1 MIGMTKDEFKEIA
14 AVLATFYPEKK
25 AYFTDKDVLEIWLRL
40 LSGTDTRIIQSA
52 VDNYMAK
59 NREPPTIADLREE
72 YNRIAIRQ
80 KEISRELRTIYDRTV
95 GTYPNSLDNKETQ
108 AAWWELIKGYPLEE
122 RIAAA
127 EEVERMTIDY
137 IREVERSDRQE
148 VPHITDFF
156 KGAR

>member
-1 MIGMTKDEFKEIA
+1 MTKDEFRPIIKKLKIA
-14 AVLATFYPEKK
+14 YRRENFFNDEDMINLWYERLGDLKTAFLAEAVNNYIDAN
-25 AYFTDKDVLEIWLRL
+25 AY
-40 LSGTDTRIIQSA
+40 Q
-52 VDNYMAK
+52 
-59 NREPPTIADLREE
+59 PTIADIRAE
-72 YNRIAIRQ
+72 YQKIEDHIRIIN
-80 KEISRELRTIYDRTV
+80 RELRTIYDRTV

>member
-1 MIGMTKDEFKEIA
+1 MTKDEFRPIIKKLKIA
-14 AVLATFYPEKK
+14 YRRENFFNDEDMIDLWYERLGDLKTAFLAEAVNNYIDAN
-25 AYFTDKDVLEIWLRL
+25 AY
-40 LSGTDTRIIQSA
+40 Q
-52 VDNYMAK
+52 
-59 NREPPTIADLREE
+59 PTIADIRAE
-72 YNRIAIRQ
+72 YQKIEDHIRIIN
-80 KEISRELRTIYDRTV
+80 RELRTIYDRTV

-108 AAWWELIKGYPLEE
+108 ATWWELIKGYPLEE

>member
-1 MIGMTKDEFKEIA
+1 MTKDEFRPIIKKLKIA
-14 AVLATFYPEKK
+14 YRRENFFNDEDMIDLWYERLGDLKTAFLAEAVNNYIDAN
-25 AYFTDKDVLEIWLRL
+25 AY
-40 LSGTDTRIIQSA
+40 Q
-52 VDNYMAK
+52 
-59 NREPPTIADLREE
+59 PTIADIRAE
-72 YNRIAIRQ
+72 YQKIEDHIRIIN
-80 KEISRELRTIYDRTV
+80 RELRTIYDRTV

-108 AAWWELIKGYPLEE
+108 ATWWELIKGYPLEE

-127 EEVERMTIDY
+127 EEVESMTIDY

>member
-1 MIGMTKDEFKEIA
+1 MTKDEFRPIIKKLKIA
-14 AVLATFYPEKK
+14 YRRENFFNDENMIDLWYERLGDLKTAFLAEAVNNYIDAN
-25 AYFTDKDVLEIWLRL
+25 AY
-40 LSGTDTRIIQSA
+40 Q
-52 VDNYMAK
+52 
-59 NREPPTIADLREE
+59 PTIADIRAE
-72 YNRIAIRQ
+72 YQKIEDHIRIIN
-80 KEISRELRTIYDRTV
+80 RELRTIYDRTV

>member
-1 MIGMTKDEFKEIA
+1 MTKDEFRPIIKKLKIA
-14 AVLATFYPEKK
+14 YRRENFFNDEDMINLWYERLGDLKTAFLAEAVNNYIDAN
-25 AYFTDKDVLEIWLRL
+25 AY
-40 LSGTDTRIIQSA
+40 Q
-52 VDNYMAK
+52 
-59 NREPPTIADLREE
+59 PTIADIRAE
-72 YNRIAIRQ
+72 YQKIEDHIRIIN
-80 KEISRELRTIYDRTV
+80 RELRTIYDRTV

-108 AAWWELIKGYPLEE
+108 STWWELIKGYPLEE

>member
-1 MIGMTKDEFKEIA
+1 MTKDEFRPIIKKLKIA
-14 AVLATFYPEKK
+14 YRRENFFNDEDMINLWYERLGDLKTAFLAEAVNNYIDAN
-25 AYFTDKDVLEIWLRL
+25 AY
-40 LSGTDTRIIQSA
+40 Q
-52 VDNYMAK
+52 
-59 NREPPTIADLREE
+59 PTIADIRAE
-72 YNRIAIRQ
+72 YQKIEDHIRIINH
-80 KEISRELRTIYDRTV
+80 ELRTIYDRTV

>member
-1 MIGMTKDEFKEIA
+1 MTKDEFRPIIKKLKIA
-14 AVLATFYPEKK
+14 YRRENFFNDEDMINLWYERLGDLKTAFLAEAVNNYIDAN
-25 AYFTDKDVLEIWLRL
+25 AY
-40 LSGTDTRIIQSA
+40 Q
-52 VDNYMAK
+52 
-59 NREPPTIADLREE
+59 PTIADIRAE
-72 YNRIAIRQ
+72 YQKIEDHIRIINC
-80 KEISRELRTIYDRTV
+80 ELRTIYDRTV

>member
-1 MIGMTKDEFKEIA
+1 MTKDEFRPIIKKLKIA
-14 AVLATFYPEKK
+14 YRRENFFNDEDMIDLWYERLGDLKTAFLAEAVNNYIDAN
-25 AYFTDKDVLEIWLRL
+25 AY
-40 LSGTDTRIIQSA
+40 Q
-52 VDNYMAK
+52 
-59 NREPPTIADLREE
+59 PTIADIRAE
-72 YNRIAIRQ
+72 YQKIEDHIRIIN
-80 KEISRELRTIYDRTV
+80 RELRTIYDRTV

-108 AAWWELIKGYPLEE
+108 STWWELIKGYPLEE

>member
-1 MIGMTKDEFKEIA
+1 MTKDEFRPIIKKLKIA
-14 AVLATFYPEKK
+14 YRRENFFNDEDMIDLWYERLGDLKTAFLAEAVNNYIDAN
-25 AYFTDKDVLEIWLRL
+25 AY
-40 LSGTDTRIIQSA
+40 Q
-52 VDNYMAK
+52 
-59 NREPPTIADLREE
+59 PTIADIRAE
-72 YNRIAIRQ
+72 YQKIEDHIRIIN
-80 KEISRELRTIYDRTV
+80 RELRTIYDRTV

>member
-1 MIGMTKDEFKEIA
+1 MTKDEFRPIIKKLKIA
-14 AVLATFYPEKK
+14 YRRENFFNDEDMINLWYERLGDLKTAFLAEAVNNYIDAN
-25 AYFTDKDVLEIWLRL
+25 AY
-40 LSGTDTRIIQSA
+40 Q
-52 VDNYMAK
+52 
-59 NREPPTIADLREE
+59 PTIADIRAE
-72 YNRIAIRQ
+72 YQKIEDHIRIIN
-80 KEISRELRTIYDRTV
+80 RELRTIYDRTV

-108 AAWWELIKGYPLEE
+108 ATWWELIKGYPLEE

>member
-1 MIGMTKDEFKEIA
+1 MTKDEFRPIIKKLKIA
-14 AVLATFYPEKK
+14 YRRENFFNDEDMIDLWYERLGDLKTAFLAEAVNNYIDAN
-25 AYFTDKDVLEIWLRL
+25 AY
-40 LSGTDTRIIQSA
+40 Q
-52 VDNYMAK
+52 
-59 NREPPTIADLREE
+59 PTIADIRAE
-72 YNRIAIRQ
+72 YQKIEDHIRIIN
-80 KEISRELRTIYDRTV
+80 RELRTIYDRTV

-127 EEVERMTIDY
+127 EEVEHMTIDY
-137 IREVERSDRQE
+137 IRGVERSDRQE

>member
-1 MIGMTKDEFKEIA
+1 MTKDEFRPIIKKLKIA
-14 AVLATFYPEKK
+14 YRRENFFNDEDMIDLWYERLGDLKTAFLAEAVNNYIDAN
-25 AYFTDKDVLEIWLRL
+25 AY
-40 LSGTDTRIIQSA
+40 Q
-52 VDNYMAK
+52 
-59 NREPPTIADLREE
+59 PTIADIRAE
-72 YNRIAIRQ
+72 YQKIEDHIRIIN
-80 KEISRELRTIYDRTV
+80 RELRTIYDRTV
-95 GTYPNSLDNKETQ
+95 GTYPNSLDNKKTQ
-108 AAWWELIKGYPLEE
+108 STWWELIKGYPLEE